1 MQVSGWTC
9 EVKTGFA
16 KVELK
21 LQENMKLP
29 SSYANNEFSTSA
41 ADLGY
46 AWDRAPP
53 PLGPPVPC
61 SRLQMQRPAL
71 RVRGGQ
77 QGSHC

>member
-1 MQVSGWTC
+1 MQALLVGLLAVGLRA
-9 EVKTGFA
+9 EVLLN
-16 KVELK
+16 LK
-21 LQENMKLP
+21 ENMKLP

-77 QGSHC
+77 QRPHC